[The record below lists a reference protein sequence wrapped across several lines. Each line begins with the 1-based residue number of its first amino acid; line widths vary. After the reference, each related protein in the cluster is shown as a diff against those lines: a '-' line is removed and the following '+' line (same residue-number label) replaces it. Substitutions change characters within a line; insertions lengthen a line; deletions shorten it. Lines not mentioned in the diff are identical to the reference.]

1 MAVPVE
7 PMVEVPLNSND
18 ARHQSE
24 GRPIGAIARDLVSL
38 TKPRITVIVVATM
51 LGGVVVASRYARAL
65 GMPDVSIAS
74 VVLSLIGTV
83 LVVSGANALNMY
95 IERDTDGL
103 MERTKKRPLPAGRL
117 SPDLALWFGLAIS
130 VLSLLIL
137 GFAVN
142 STTTLLGAFA
152 LVSYVCVYTPLKRK
166 TTAALLIGAVPG
178 AIPPLLGWTT
188 VTNRIDA
195 PGAVLFAILF
205 LWQVPH
211 FLAITLFR
219 SSDYQRAGL
228 KVLPA
233 ERGEALTRR
242 HIVGYLVALLVVSL
256 LVVPLGVAGPVYFA
270 AALVLGVGFLAF
282 GLLGLRA
289 SSDVRWARGL
299 FGLSILYLM
308 LIQVALVVGV

>member
-7 PMVEVPLNSND
+7 PMVEVPLNSD
-18 ARHQSE
+18 DTRHRSE
-24 GRPIGAIARDLVSL
+24 GRSIGAIARDLVAL

-51 LGGVVVASRYARAL
+51 LGGVVVANRYARSL
-65 GMPDVSIAS
+65 GMPEATTTSI
-74 VVLSLIGTV
+74 LMSLLGTV

-95 IERDTDGL
+95 IERDSDGL
-103 MERTKKRPLPAGRL
+103 MERTKKRPLPAKRL
-117 SPDLALWFGLAIS
+117 SPDMALWFGIAIS
-130 VLSLLIL
+130 FVSLVIL
-137 GFAVN
+137 GLAVN
-142 STTTLLGAFA
+142 TTTTLLGAFA
-152 LVSYVCVYTPLKRK
+152 LFSYVLVYTPLKRK
-166 TTAALLIGAVPG
+166 TTASLLIGAVPG

-188 VTNRIDA
+188 VTDRIDA
-195 PGAVLFAILF
+195 PGAVLFGILF

-211 FLAITLFR
+211 FLAIALFR

-242 HIVGYLVALLVVSL
+242 HIVGYLVALLAVSL

-270 AALVLGVGFLAF
+270 SALVLGIGFLAF

-289 SSDVRWARGL
+289 SSDVKWARGL

-308 LIQVALVVGV
+308 LIQVALVVGA

>member
-7 PMVEVPLNSND
+7 PMIEVPLNSDD
-18 ARHQSE
+18 AHHRSE
-24 GRPIGAIARDLVSL
+24 ARSIGGIARDLVAL

-51 LGGVVVASRYARAL
+51 LGGVVVANRYARGL
-65 GMPDVSIAS
+65 GLPEAGVLKIL
-74 VVLSLIGTV
+74 LSLLGNV
-83 LVVSGANALNMY
+83 LIVSGANALNMY
-95 IERDTDGL
+95 LERDTDGL
-103 MERTKKRPLPAGRL
+103 MERTKNRPLPTGRL
-117 SPDLALWFGLAIS
+117 SAEYALWFGLAIS

-142 STTTLLGAFA
+142 TTTTLLGAFA
-152 LVSYVCVYTPLKRK
+152 LVSYVWIYTPLKRK

-188 VTNRIDA
+188 VTDRIDA
-195 PGAVLFAILF
+195 PGVVLFAILF

-211 FLAITLFR
+211 FLAIALFR
-219 SSDYQRAGL
+219 STDYQRAGL

-242 HIVGYLVALLVVSL
+242 HIVGYIVALLLVSL
-256 LVVPLGVAGPVYFA
+256 LIVPLGVAGPVYFGS
-270 AALVLGVGFLAF
+270 ALVFGAVFLGF
-282 GLLGLRA
+282 GLMGLRA

-299 FGLSILYLM
+299 FGISILYLM
-308 LIQVALVVGV
+308 LIQVALVLGA

>member
-7 PMVEVPLNSND
+7 PMVEVVLKSDD
-18 ARHQSE
+18 ARHRSE
-24 GRPIGAIARDLVSL
+24 ERSIGAIARDLVAL

-51 LGGVVVASRYARAL
+51 LGGVVVAGRYARAMGL
-65 GMPDVSIAS
+65 PEVSTAS
-74 VVLSLIGTV
+74 IILSLIGTV

-95 IERDTDGL
+95 LERDTDGL
-103 MERTKKRPLPAGRL
+103 MARTKNRPLPAQRL
-117 SPDLALWFGLAIS
+117 SPDAALWFGLVIS
-130 VLSLLIL
+130 ALSLLIL

-142 STTTLLGAFA
+142 TTTTLLGAFA
-152 LVSYVCVYTPLKRK
+152 LASYVLIYTPMKRM
-166 TTAALLIGAVPG
+166 TTAALLVGAVPG

-188 VTNRIDA
+188 VTDRIDA

-211 FLAITLFR
+211 FLAIALFR
-219 SSDYQRAGL
+219 SGDYQRAGL

-242 HIVGYLVALLVVSL
+242 HIVGYLVVLLAVSL
-256 LVVPLGVAGPVYFA
+256 LVVPLGVAGPVYFV
-270 AALVLGVGFLAF
+270 AALVFGAAFLGF
-282 GLLGLRA
+282 GLLGLRS

-299 FGLSILYLM
+299 FALSILYLM
-308 LIQVALVVGV
+308 LIQVALVVGA